1 MTATGSRGSPAA
13 AAAAAAAADAALT
26 CSQAARCRCL
36 LHYPHAFHQP
46 TRNMKASTATR
57 PPRLVTMNESK
68 SMRVRAE
75 RQLDSMMPGRT
86 SSLRGWLGGTGD
98 SLGGKGIV

>member
-1 MTATGSRGSPAA
+1 MGANAVGEQVLSCHSR
-13 AAAAAAAADAALT
+13 DT
-26 CSQAARCRCL
+26 CTRPQL
-36 LHYPHAFHQP
+36 

-57 PPRLVTMNESK
+57 APWLVTMNESK

-86 SSLRGWLGGTGD
+86 SSLREA
-98 SLGGKGIV
+98 SKGHTPP